1 MISADHVAQRVS
13 GLEPKYSE
21 LNSYDNKVHKNVFYL
36 LLYFIVA
43 YVSGHGWCY
52 FYIFYFVLAFPGYIF
67 STHVSAQFM
76 YFFKVTY
83 LRAKPGI

>member
-67 STHVSAQFM
+67 YVCFSTVHVLF
-76 YFFKVTY
+76 
-83 LRAKPGI
+83 